1 MAPDPLL
8 LAREAS
14 KKALALAAEQAQAC
28 GKHNNKEDKERC
40 TQGLKR
46 ALESLQARARSGPQL
61 LATWGPAAFLLFI
74 ASKTASA
81 DYQLQKR
88 AARILCP
95 SEGGSGGQDA
105 KSEKDP
111 TARGYLM
118 YAMALLHYHL
128 RVGAISCSSRF
139 GEMLD
144 SSIGVYLEPG
154 RWRSGYTRLL
164 AFVEALARFIQLYLD
179 PLLDEYERIDSTNA
193 ESFLEQVARLAR

>member
-28 GKHNNKEDKERC
+28 GKYEYEYEEVCARRLKE
-40 TQGLKR
+40 

-88 AARILCP
+88 AARILCY
-95 SEGGSGGQDA
+95 SEGGNWGPDA
-105 KSEKDP
+105 KSKIDS
-111 TARGYLM
+111 TAGGYLM

-139 GEMLD
+139 EEMLD
-144 SSIGVYLEPG
+144 SSIEVYLEPG
-154 RWRSGYTRLL
+154 HWRSGYTRLL

-179 PLLDEYERIDSTNA
+179 PLLDEYKRINGTNA
-193 ESFLEQVARLAR
+193 ESFLKKVARLAR